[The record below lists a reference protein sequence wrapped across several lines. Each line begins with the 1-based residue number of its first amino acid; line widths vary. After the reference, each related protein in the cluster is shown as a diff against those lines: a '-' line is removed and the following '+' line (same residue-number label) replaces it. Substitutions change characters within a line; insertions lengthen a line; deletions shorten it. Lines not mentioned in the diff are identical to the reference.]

1 MQPHHSRLL
10 LQSPIVKLEDWV
22 AGSLRKRMDD
32 PGAGPD
38 VFKHLLE
45 VDQESGWKHNWEE
58 LRSDAMVSAA
68 VCGLRPR

>member
-1 MQPHHSRLL
+1 
-10 LQSPIVKLEDWV
+10 
-22 AGSLRKRMDD
+22 MDD
-32 PGAGPD
+32 PSAGPD

-68 VCGLRPR
+68 ACVLCPI